1 MFDDRIM
8 PAWMVNNA
16 ITKLRTEIKEIGER
30 CVYREYR
37 EPESTLLAAYIK
49 PRIEQV
55 NKILD
60 FDLRELQVFL
70 PNAFD
75 LIDECKAYLWKL
87 ENHAEV

>member
-1 MFDDRIM
+1 MFDSRIM
-8 PAWMVNNA
+8 PAWAVTDGLAKMRAEV
-16 ITKLRTEIKEIGER
+16 REIGER
-30 CVYREYR
+30 CLYREYR

-87 ENHAEV
+87 ENHVEA